1 MGARPIQLP
10 GFEFDGERIIS
21 AKEAVDVCR
30 EMGSDHVILWPAHDG
45 YEYPFQMDYRSAW
58 HRLYDAYIDQGGT
71 VPDAKNKLQTF
82 DGTAL
87 ERLLTVAKTM

>member
-1 MGARPIQLP
+1 MNVWQ
-10 GFEFDGERIIS
+10 EFLRAEVRERVNAY
-21 AKEAVDVCR
+21 AKR
-30 EMGSDHVILWPAHDG
+30 SGTDHRA
-45 YEYPFQMDYRSAW
+45 AW
-58 HRLYDAYIDQGGT
+58 HHLYDAYIEQGGT